1 MLVIGL
7 KSVPSGVQQPRAEY
21 EVATTHFAYI
31 HVVYVRRFGKVPDG
45 EHGGPLRYAFVDSH
59 RGARSAGGHHVQAI
73 AASSS
78 PSVCRCAR
86 LRSYAMADLG
96 AWRSV
101 ELSLTCRRAVPGS
114 WPARAIGCCRV
125 DDPALRDSLSISSRL
140 FLILSSFVFLLSL
153 SSHVLALLLTA
164 STSTSL
170 HPALHPFAHHSSNLY
185 KLTSLPPPSTSLRFA
200 KLHPSIA
207 TTLPREQPTNTRAH
221 D

>member
-1 MLVIGL
+1 MRLAIVTVEMLVIGL

-153 SSHVLALLLTA
+153 FSRARPSSYRFHFHFTSSSPPSFRPSLQQSLQAHIA
-164 STSTSL
+164 STTI
-170 HPALHPFAHHSSNLY
+170 Y
-185 KLTSLPPPSTSLRFA
+185 VTSLR
-200 KLHPSIA
+200 
-207 TTLPREQPTNTRAH
+207 
-221 D
+221 